1 MWGWM
6 VAQDFII
13 KPGRMSQLGVILTV
27 LSTPWDPAS
36 VDSANSISHT
46 LKGRRGLLSRKGW
59 WGGGFSE
66 HLSEFAKRLWTSSL
80 VGSMQCVQ
88 SNQRRRNVKEQT
100 DWCKKC
106 SAEWTAVK
114 EHSCFCPF
122 SQAIY
127 RPASSVCSLFL
138 DFWFVPL
145 GLNALFLLLKTSKC
159 PMPMEDEDDC
169 CVGFC
174 LPSQPV
180 CGHPTQL
187 KY

>member
-1 MWGWM
+1 M

-27 LSTPWDPAS
+27 VSTPWDPAS

-66 HLSEFAKRLWTSSL
+66 HLSEFANRLWTSSL
-80 VGSMQCVQ
+80 VGSTQRVQ

-100 DWCKKC
+100 DWCK
-106 SAEWTAVK
+106 SAVLSGQQWKSTAASV
-114 EHSCFCPF
+114 HSPRQF
-122 SQAIY
+122 Y

>member
-27 LSTPWDPAS
+27 VSTPWDPAS

-66 HLSEFAKRLWTSSL
+66 HLSEFANRLWTSSL

-100 DWCKKC
+100 DWCK
-106 SAEWTAVK
+106 SAVLSGQQWKSTAASV
-114 EHSCFCPF
+114 HSPRQFIDPLLLSAVSFLISGLFHLVWMHF
-122 SQAIY
+122 S
-127 RPASSVCSLFL
+127 CSLK
-138 DFWFVPL
+138 PQS
-145 GLNALFLLLKTSKC
+145 AQC
-159 PMPMEDEDDC
+159 PWKFPHD
-169 CVGFC
+169 
-174 LPSQPV
+174 
-180 CGHPTQL
+180 PTHSDQGMRATWRWL
-187 KY
+187 